1 MPNNSKLQ
9 IAMFPWFAYG
19 HMIPFLHLANEFAKR
34 GHTISF
40 LLPKNV
46 ISKLAT
52 NNPRSHLITFHALSL
67 PHVPGLAPGAET
79 TADAK
84 DSFVLSS
91 AMDGTKDQVRAIL
104 EGVKPDF
111 VFFDF
116 AYWVPDLAPEIG
128 FKTVYFK
135 VMSATTSALKMV
147 MSTSKGRPLTAAD
160 ILAPPPGYPSSNVTL
175 REHEARKAALF
186 ANAHADELR
195 KFFRRSDVGIR
206 NCDLLAVRTVKE
218 TEGIYCDYLATQYAK
233 PVLCTGA
240 VLPEPREEE
249 SLEDK
254 ISIWLANFEAGSVV
268 FCAFGS
274 EWVLEKP
281 QFQQLLLGLEQT
293 NLPFLVALKPPKGTT
308 SVEEAMPE
316 GFQERV
322 QDRGMVYGCWVPQNL
337 ILAHRS
343 IGCFVNHCGYGS
355 MWESLM
361 SDCQLVFVPNILDQ
375 SLNTRLMADELR
387 VAVEV
392 ERDEDG
398 WFSKESICKAV
409 KSVMDRDNQ
418 IGCLVRENHRKWK
431 EILTRP
437 GFMSDYVDNF
447 IQYLQGLVY
456 V

>member
-40 LLPKNV
+40 LLPNNV
-46 ISKLAT
+46 ISKLA
-52 NNPRSHLITFHALSL
+52 NNRHSHLITFHALTL
-67 PHVPGLAPGAET
+67 PPVPGLAPGAET

-84 DSFVLSS
+84 DSFVLSA

-104 EGVKPDF
+104 EKDKPNF

-135 VMSATTSALKMV
+135 VMSPTTSALKMV
-147 MSTSKGRPLTAAD
+147 MSASKGRPLTAAD
-160 ILAPPPGYPSSNVTL
+160 ILTPPPGYPSSSNVTL

-195 KFFRRSDVGIR
+195 KFFGRSAAGLR

-218 TEGIYCDYLATQYAK
+218 TEGIYCDYLATQYRK
-233 PVLCTGA
+233 PVLCIGA
-240 VLPEPREEE
+240 VLPEPREDP
-249 SLEDK
+249 LEDK
-254 ISIWLANFEAGSVV
+254 ISIWLTNFKPNSVV

-293 NLPFLVALKPPKGTT
+293 NLPFLVALKPPKGT
-308 SVEEAMPE
+308 SSIEEALPE

-322 QDRGMVYGCWVPQNL
+322 QNRGLVYGGWVPQSL
-337 ILAHRS
+337 ILAHKS

-375 SLNTRLMADELR
+375 SLNTRLMADELK

-392 ERDEDG
+392 ERDENG

-409 KSVMDRDNQ
+409 KSVMDSDNQ
-418 IGCLVRENHRKWK
+418 IGCLVRENHSKWK
-431 EILTRP
+431 KILTRP
-437 GFMSDYVDNF
+437 GFMSEYVDNF
-447 IQYLQGLVY
+447 IQYLQGLV
-456 V
+456 